1 VSHSG
6 RNRGTATRSSTSA
19 TADRAPHNRKLVA
32 GQSVEGWLA
41 TVENTVAHTGSM
53 DSTPESSQMIP

>member
-1 VSHSG
+1 VAHSG
-6 RNRGTATRSSTSA
+6 RNRGTASRSSTSA
-19 TADRAPHNRKLVA
+19 TAGRAAHSWKLVA

-53 DSTPESSQMIP
+53 DSTPVRSQTIP